1 MSAGAFGAY
10 AQTTVGQ
17 SRLDENGQLVR
28 ESVGPS
34 LHVDGKDHSWEADAA
49 RRRAKREASGKP
61 ENKFM
66 KVMRNFGTKA
76 RNI

>member
-1 MSAGAFGAY
+1 MSAAAY
-10 AQTTVGQ
+10 GGYGQ
-17 SRLDENGQLVR
+17 STVIQTRFDENGQIVR

-34 LHVDGKDHSWEADAA
+34 LHVDGKDHSWETDAA

-66 KVMRNFGTKA
+66 KMIRDFGTKA